1 MNPDPPA
8 DRGETR
14 ARPTESFVAGDYAYR
29 SDLAGLVLTR
39 WHEAF
44 ATGQIA
50 LPALD
55 IAMLARA
62 CARSV
67 TRNAPPRG
75 GASRDVPTRDQRA

>member
-1 MNPDPPA
+1 MWF
-8 DRGETR
+8 E
-14 ARPTESFVAGDYAYR
+14 AGDYAYP

-39 WHEAF
+39 WHEAI

-55 IAMLARA
+55 ISTLAR
-62 CARSV
+62 RPLDLLPG
-67 TRNAPPRG
+67 NAPPRG